1 MSGIAQGYKKSVN
14 LEGCAHSDHPL
25 SHPVNLTVLVLFF
38 VYVMQ
43 LV

>member
-1 MSGIAQGYKKSVN
+1 MSGIAQGYKKGVN
-14 LEGCAHSDHPL
+14 FDGCAHSDHP
-25 SHPVNLTVLVLFF
+25 SCATQLTSQYWYFF